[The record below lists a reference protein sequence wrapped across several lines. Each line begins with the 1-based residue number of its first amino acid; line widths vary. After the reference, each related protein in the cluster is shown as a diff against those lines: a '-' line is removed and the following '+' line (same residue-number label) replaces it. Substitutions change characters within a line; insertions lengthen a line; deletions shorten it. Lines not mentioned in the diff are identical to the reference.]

1 MSLGNH
7 LERACTEQLVRTC
20 FVRERDPVAAR
31 AVVLDVAAQQV
42 VLLGRP
48 RPPLHTRLVAARRP
62 THAGAAAAA
71 ARAWN
76 GIEELGGGAGWG
88 GGGGWRPCVF
98 WHKVG
103 RQQGQQASCG
113 LWGAQ
118 ACFIAAGRQA
128 ASHLESLSQH
138 QLQARVRGLGPGI
151 VGVGQVRPFCGAVP
165 VPPRPYYCS
174 SLSQFVLQKKYIH
187 TFCFYNTHVC
197 VDQYLRVLLL
207 VSLVNPSGCA
217 CPQVYKWRL
226 SFVPLPPPAST
237 R

>member
-1 MSLGNH
+1 MHGRIKATIMSLGNH

-88 GGGGWRPCVF
+88 GGGGGGRVF
-98 WHKVG
+98 SGTRWAGNK
-103 RQQGQQASCG
+103 ASKRAAACG
-113 LWGAQ
+113 E
-118 ACFIAAGRQA
+118 R
-128 ASHLESLSQH
+128 
-138 QLQARVRGLGPGI
+138 R
-151 VGVGQVRPFCGAVP
+151 
-165 VPPRPYYCS
+165 
-174 SLSQFVLQKKYIH
+174 
-187 TFCFYNTHVC
+187 
-197 VDQYLRVLLL
+197 RVL
-207 VSLVNPSGCA
+207 
-217 CPQVYKWRL
+217 
-226 SFVPLPPPAST
+226 
-237 R
+237 

>member
-88 GGGGWRPCVF
+88 GVGGGGRVF
-98 WHKVG
+98 SGTRWAGNK
-103 RQQGQQASCG
+103 ASKRAAACG
-113 LWGAQ
+113 E
-118 ACFIAAGRQA
+118 R
-128 ASHLESLSQH
+128 
-138 QLQARVRGLGPGI
+138 R
-151 VGVGQVRPFCGAVP
+151 
-165 VPPRPYYCS
+165 
-174 SLSQFVLQKKYIH
+174 
-187 TFCFYNTHVC
+187 
-197 VDQYLRVLLL
+197 RVL
-207 VSLVNPSGCA
+207 
-217 CPQVYKWRL
+217 
-226 SFVPLPPPAST
+226 
-237 R
+237 

>member
-88 GGGGWRPCVF
+88 GGGVAAVCFLAQGGQATRPASELRPVGSAGVF
-98 WHKVG
+98 Y
-103 RQQGQQASCG
+103 S
-113 LWGAQ
+113 
-118 ACFIAAGRQA
+118 GRQA
-128 ASHLESLSQH
+128 GSFTPRVPEPAPAPG
-138 QLQARVRGLGPGI
+138 ARSGSGAWDSGRGPGATI
-151 VGVGQVRPFCGAVP
+151 LRSRPRPPTAVLLFVP
-165 VPPRPYYCS
+165 VPVC
-174 SLSQFVLQKKYIH
+174 FAKKIYTYI
-187 TFCFYNTHVC
+187 
-197 VDQYLRVLLL
+197 LLL
-207 VSLVNPSGCA
+207 
-217 CPQVYKWRL
+217 
-226 SFVPLPPPAST
+226 
-237 R
+237 